1 MIAAISTFN
10 VKVQTMPQYILIIRE
25 DLTRYPIAQ
34 NELKAIVDAHVQW
47 AKELAA
53 KGIFK
58 GGNGVKSYGKL
69 LEQKDGEIS
78 EQPLRDAKEGIGG
91 YYMIEVENFEAA
103 LEVAKQ
109 MPTYHLGDKVE
120 VRELGA

>member
-10 VKVQTMPQYILIIRE
+10 VKLQTMPLYILIIRE
-25 DLTRYPIAQ
+25 DLTRYPIAEQ
-34 NELKAIVDAHVQW
+34 EMKTIVEAHVQW
-47 AKELAA
+47 AKALAA

-58 GGNGVKSYGKL
+58 GGNGIKSYGKL
-69 LEQKDGEIS
+69 LEQKEGEIT

-103 LEVAKQ
+103 VEIAKQ
-109 MPTYHLGDKVE
+109 MPTYDLGDKVE